1 MVKLSHIDATGSAR
15 MVDISG
21 KPSSSR
27 VAVANATVL
36 VRPETLAE
44 IRNNSLKKGDVLG
57 VARVAGI
64 VAAKR
69 TPELVPLCHPVAI
82 TSVDV
87 QFQLIDDPS
96 KVQIESM
103 VTTTGQTGVEMEALT
118 SVSVAALTIYDMVKS
133 VDRSA
138 TITDIRLAFKD
149 GGKSG
154 RYEASP

>member
-1 MVKLSHIDATGSAR
+1 MVKLSHIDETGSAR

-69 TPELVPLCHPVAI
+69 TPELVPLCHPIAI

-87 QFQLIDDPS
+87 QFQLVDDPS